1 MSTMKILLPY
11 RDSCDREITSSVVS
25 GGGEQFCKLINKNFI
40 NVEVLQVPSKAEQSW
55 SVKEKYDLQ
64 KKIVKTAEDVNA
76 DIIIS
81 NFPSSIYNGKY
92 ITQSKIP
99 VMIVMHN
106 RFKMGSIFSRL
117 NNAVSKGH
125 SVFLVSQHQQKYYEE
140 FSNREHAK
148 WPDDDTNVM
157 FEVTDYVRP
166 SYCIGEK
173 PKIRD
178 KFNYE
183 CGTIGRCDNQKKP
196 FLLKEL
202 TSNDNLVMT
211 SQAQEEGHNGYYNRM
226 KKLYKGDKNVSWNDT
241 HENLMKKL
249 SNCKTYFSTWN
260 EETWGITSLEA
271 LSHGVPVILNSDK
284 DGEHA
289 SKIITNNPE
298 HYRLIKTNDADEL
311 KEAIKSFDGVDRQQ
325 IQNEIWEKHSLE
337 KWKTHIEKCIDK
349 TKEKFY
355 NKR

>member
-1 MSTMKILLPY
+1 
-11 RDSCDREITSSVVS
+11 
-25 GGGEQFCKLINKNFI
+25 
-40 NVEVLQVPSKAEQSW
+40 
-55 SVKEKYDLQ
+55 
-64 KKIVKTAEDVNA
+64 
-76 DIIIS
+76 
-81 NFPSSIYNGKY
+81 
-92 ITQSKIP
+92 
-99 VMIVMHN
+99 
-106 RFKMGSIFSRL
+106 
-117 NNAVSKGH
+117 
-125 SVFLVSQHQQKYYEE
+125 
-140 FSNREHAK
+140 
-148 WPDDDTNVM
+148 M